1 VICHRISFECFISVG
16 EYFSAERVP
25 QDAVTAQV
33 KQPLAAAAFVKATFL
48 LQDEK
53 RGGGSA
59 SVQGVS
65 HVRAFHFLYF
75 GSAPA
80 V

>member
-1 VICHRISFECFISVG
+1 VFISVD

-33 KQPLAAAAFVKATFL
+33 KQPLAAATLIKVTFP

-53 RGGGSA
+53 RGGGSP

-65 HVRAFHFLYF
+65 HVRAFQFLYF